1 MTNRTLVLSCL
12 VLAAALASAG
22 CGGGTPQAPSQTPT
36 PTPPP
41 SEAPPAAPP
50 AAAPA
55 TAPAEAPQ
63 APPPAETPKPKPP
76 KPKPKAEVETQAE
89 EPREAAV
96 KPAQVV
102 IVTLPAGTTVD
113 LTMVDSIGS
122 RISKT
127 GDLFRARVEK
137 DVLKDG
143 EVVVPAGSTV
153 TGVVTEAVPLGK
165 IGGTAKLAIE
175 FTGTVTPTGESISVH
190 GVFAKQG
197 KSESGKDAAT
207 IGGGA
212 AAGAILGRALSKDN
226 KAKGTVLGALVGAA
240 AGGAVA
246 SKTKG
251 EEIEIPAG
259 TAFQMQTDRPVD
271 VHIRR

>member
-1 MTNRTLVLSCL
+1 MRNWTLALL
-12 VLAAALASAG
+12 GLTAAAVLASTG
-22 CGGGTPQAPSQTPT
+22 CGGGAQHAPPPVPAETQQPATGAQPPGTPPEAAPAQVPAETQAPLTPT
-36 PTPPP
+36 P
-41 SEAPPAAPP
+41 SA
-50 AAAPA
+50 
-55 TAPAEAPQ
+55 
-63 APPPAETPKPKPP
+63 P
-76 KPKPKAEVETQAE
+76 KPKPKPKPAAEAEAPRE
-89 EPREAAV
+89 EPMPV
-96 KPAQVV
+96 QTVV
-102 IVTLPAGTTVD
+102 VTLPAGTSVD

-122 RISKT
+122 KTSKV
-127 GDLFRARVEK
+127 GDVFHARVER
-137 DVLKDG
+137 DVVHEG
-143 EVVVPAGSTV
+143 SVVIPAGSTV

-165 IGGTAKLAIE
+165 IGGTAKLSIE
-175 FTGTVTPTGESISVH
+175 FTGTVTPSGDTLSVH
-190 GVFAKQG
+190 GVFAQKG

-259 TAFQMQTDRPVD
+259 TAFTLQTDQPVE